1 MQEPLITDEK
11 IGRLRSTVRNF
22 HEVTPFLYR
31 GGQPGKEG
39 YLALAE
45 SGIKTV
51 ISLRWG
57 KKIVKAEKEAVQSLG
72 MNFISMPL
80 CYWKA
85 PDISECEQFLQIV
98 DKKANWPIFIH
109 CFHGSDRTGLLIAM
123 YRLTRQEWKVD
134 DAYREMKD
142 CGFHRF
148 RIRHFKWRLY
158 QFARKLLKYES
169 LLEHKA
175 EDSSQSIPFE
185 LLPLNSEISELNVN
199 LKASKTTKDEL

>member
-1 MQEPLITDEK
+1 MQEPLITDEQM
-11 IGRLRSTVRNF
+11 GRLRSTVRNF

-39 YLALAE
+39 YIALAE

-51 ISLRWG
+51 ISFRWG
-57 KKIVKAEKEAVQSLG
+57 KKIIKAEKEAVHSLG
-72 MNFISMPL
+72 MQFISMPL

-85 PDISECEQFLQIV
+85 PDIEECEQFLQVV
-98 DKKANWPIFIH
+98 DREANWPVFIH

-123 YRLTRQEWKVD
+123 YRLTRQHWRVD
-134 DAYREMKD
+134 DAYQEMKA

-169 LLEHKA
+169 LLERKA
-175 EDSSQSIPFE
+175 VDSTQSMERE
-185 LLPLNSEISELNVN
+185 LLLQNSEIREIN
-199 LKASKTTKDEL
+199 KDEL